1 MVRIEIHPIL
11 LNPRIFIL
19 QRQGAGKWG
28 WGWGLTGTPIDMSSF
43 YLQNDFLLS
52 FELRRHTETTLHYG
66 HLHDNKCK
74 KKITRPDFL
83 SQQIHRGNRAFF
95 LMKRL
100 LRNLLQGKVV
110 LLHYASFYAKYA
122 RPHARTD
129 DFLFFFFSARK
140 KKLSWPRK
148 RIW

>member
-43 YLQNDFLLS
+43 YLQNEFLLS
-52 FELRRHTETTLHYG
+52 LELRRHTTTLHYG

-74 KKITRPDFL
+74 KKSLD
-83 SQQIHRGNRAFF
+83 QIF
-95 LMKRL
+95 
-100 LRNLLQGKVV
+100 
-110 LLHYASFYAKYA
+110 
-122 RPHARTD
+122 
-129 DFLFFFFSARK
+129 
-140 KKLSWPRK
+140 
-148 RIW
+148 